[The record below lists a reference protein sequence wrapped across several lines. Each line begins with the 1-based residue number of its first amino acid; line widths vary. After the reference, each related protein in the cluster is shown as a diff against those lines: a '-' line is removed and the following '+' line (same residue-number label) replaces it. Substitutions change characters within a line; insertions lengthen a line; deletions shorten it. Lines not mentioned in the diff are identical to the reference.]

1 MDCYPKAAQLL
12 AGRPHFRA
20 ELAAKLAKRGF
31 PADEIAAALDRLEE
45 QHYLDDRKAA
55 ADFIAHRRERGGE
68 SRLRLRA
75 ELVRRGAPAEAIDEA
90 LAGLDDED
98 DLEAAR
104 EACAKAA
111 RSIHKGRKDPAAL
124 ARHLAR
130 KGFSGR
136 AIVAALKEGPEGSA
150 SFDEGVELDVPDEDT
165 PFDEGFEP
173 E

>member
-1 MDCYPKAAQLL
+1 VAVRGDCSAKAAQLL

-20 ELAAKLAKRGF
+20 ELAAKLARRGF

-55 ADFIAHRRERGGE
+55 ADFVAHRRERGGE

-75 ELVRRGAPAEAIDEA
+75 ELVRRGAPPDAIEEA
-90 LAGLDDED
+90 LAGLGDED
-98 DLEAAR
+98 DLAAAR
-104 EACAKAA
+104 AIAS
-111 RSIHKGRKDPAAL
+111 RSKKDPAAL

-130 KGFSGR
+130 RGFSGH

-150 SFDEGVELDVPDEDT
+150 GFDEGVELDVPDEDT

>member
-1 MDCYPKAAQLL
+1 VDCFTKAAQLL

-31 PADEIAAALDRLEE
+31 PADEITAALDRLTE
-45 QHYLDDRKAA
+45 QSYLDDTKAA
-55 ADFIAHRRERGGE
+55 ADFVAHRRERGGE
-68 SRLRLRA
+68 GRLRLRA
-75 ELVRRGAPAEAIDEA
+75 ELVRRGAAAAAIDAA

-104 EACAKAA
+104 AAAA
-111 RSIHKGRKDPAAL
+111 RWDRGARKDPAAL

-130 KGFSGR
+130 KGFSSR
-136 AIVAALKEGPEGSA
+136 AIVAVLKEGPGGSA
-150 SFDEGVELDVPDEDT
+150 SLDEGVEPEAPDEET
-165 PFDEGFEP
+165 SFDEGFEP